1 MFPVA
6 CRAAVHSGF
15 IAALVIFSIVNRTRH
30 RTRSY
35 RRARALIL
43 AAALATVVIFLL
55 QLVPQPGAADK
66 AGAAVGSR
74 NTAGSGAG
82 ASAGPAPGR
91 NKSIAGSGA
100 KASSTAAPV
109 APGETPDAS
118 INAVI
123 QANSEYQVGVA
134 LLDLNTG
141 ALKQYGVEAPFEAAS
156 TAKVLTAVAYYEM
169 VEAGQASLDDP
180 MGDFTSGFQLR
191 EMIQDSDND
200 SWTLLAS
207 AVGNATLEA
216 DAAAIGVT
224 YDSAGNTLTTAAMAQ
239 ILGNLYGGKLLTP
252 EHTQQ
257 LLSYM
262 QNTNN
267 EDLIPA
273 ALPAGVTVYHKYGLL
288 DGELHDAAI
297 LATPTH
303 SVVLVIYTKSADLTD
318 VPQRTAM
325 IHDITSA
332 AAKVLD

>member
-1 MFPVA
+1 M
-6 CRAAVHSGF
+6 
-15 IAALVIFSIVNRTRH
+15 FSIVNRTRH

-55 QLVPQPGAADK
+55 QLVPQPGAAVK

-74 NTAGSGAG
+74 NTGGAG
-82 ASAGPAPGR
+82 ASAGSAPGR
-91 NKSIAGSGA
+91 NKSTAGSGA
-100 KASSTAAPV
+100 NASSTAAPV
-109 APGETPDAS
+109 AGGETPDAS

-123 QANSEYQVGVA
+123 QANSQYQVGVA

-180 MGDFTSGFQLR
+180 MGDYTSGFQLR

-200 SWTLLAS
+200 SWTLLAN

-216 DAAAIGVT
+216 DAASIGVT
-224 YDSAGNTLTTAAMAQ
+224 YDSAGNTLTAAAMAQ
-239 ILGNLYGGKLLTP
+239 ILGNLYGGKLLTQ

-262 QNTNN
+262 QNTND

-303 SVVLVIYTKSADLTD
+303 SVVLVIYTKSDDLTD

-332 AAKVLD
+332 VAKALS

>member
-1 MFPVA
+1 M
-6 CRAAVHSGF
+6 
-15 IAALVIFSIVNRTRH
+15 FSIVNRTRH

-43 AAALATVVIFLL
+43 AAVLATAVIFLL
-55 QLVPQPGAADK
+55 QLVPQPGAAVK

-74 NTAGSGAG
+74 SNAGSGAG
-82 ASAGPAPGR
+82 ASAGTAPGR
-91 NKSIAGSGA
+91 NQGSAGSGA

-109 APGETPDAS
+109 AAGETPDAS
-118 INAVI
+118 IDAVI
-123 QANSEYQVGVA
+123 QANSQYQVGVA

-141 ALKQYGVEAPFEAAS
+141 AMKQYGVEAPFEAAS

-180 MGDFTSGFQLR
+180 MGDYTSGFQLR

-200 SWTLLAS
+200 SWTLLAN
-207 AVGNATLEA
+207 AVGDATLEA

-224 YDSAGNTLTTAAMAQ
+224 YDSAANTLATAGMAH
-239 ILGNLYGGKLLTP
+239 ILGDLYDGKLLNP

-262 QNTNN
+262 QDTNN

-297 LATPTH
+297 LATPTR
-303 SVVLVIYTKSADLTD
+303 SLVLVIYTKSADLTD
-318 VPQRTAM
+318 VPQRTEM

-332 AAKVLD
+332 VAQVLN